1 MKLIRKVIIFMMVLV
16 FLSGLGVMFYPH
28 VRGYL
33 VDHRIEREAEEFL
46 SWVEIAPFVPD
57 SSESHVIE
65 INPAGPAIQEPTEP
79 NEYVDLWYAM
89 MNYNRDIYL
98 KGQEDLDCE
107 YAYEKPSFKLKDY
120 GLESE
125 IFAVISIPV
134 LELEM
139 PIYLGAT
146 YQHMADGAAL
156 LSQTSIPM
164 GGTNTNCI
172 IAGHRG
178 WGGASYFRYID
189 KLQPGDEIIITNLWE
204 ELHYE
209 VSEIQII
216 QPNEVEKI
224 LIQPGRELITLLT
237 CHPYASG
244 GRQRYL
250 VICERI
256 PYEPDTEIDHQ

>member
-1 MKLIRKVIIFMMVLV
+1 MKLIRRLVTFLMILV
-16 FLSGLGVMFYPH
+16 FIFGLGVLLYPY

-33 VDHRIEREAEEFL
+33 VDHRIEQDAQEFL
-46 SWVEIAPFVPD
+46 SWVEINPFVPD
-57 SSESHVIE
+57 PSGSHVITQDPTE
-65 INPAGPAIQEPTEP
+65 PAIPEPTEP
-79 NEYVDLWYAM
+79 DEYVDLWYGM

-98 KGQEDLDCE
+98 NGQENLDCE

-125 IFAVISIPV
+125 IFAVISIPA

-164 GGTNTNCI
+164 GGNNTNAV

-204 ELHYE
+204 ELHYT

-224 LIQPGRELITLLT
+224 LIQPGRELVTLLT

-250 VICERI
+250 VICERTY
-256 PYEPDTEIDHQ
+256 YEPDTEFDHQ